1 MRFRTLTV
9 MKMNSI
15 IDEITQRVSS
25 LIPVNNDIREDL
37 RTKIEQTVKS
47 AFDKLDVLSLEEF
60 ESQAQTLKRA
70 ENRIAELELLI
81 NELEK
86 QIKKKGV

>member
-1 MRFRTLTV
+1 

>member
-1 MRFRTLTV
+1 
-9 MKMNSI
+9 MNSI
-15 IDEITQRVSS
+15 INEIAQRVSS

-47 AFDKLDVLSLEEF
+47 VFHKLEVLSSEEF

-70 ENRIAELELLI
+70 EHRIAELELLI

-86 QIKKKGV
+86 QINKKGV

>member
-1 MRFRTLTV
+1 
-9 MKMNSI
+9 MKINSI
-15 IDEITQRVSS
+15 INEIAQRVSS

-70 ENRIAELELLI
+70 EHRIAELESLI

-86 QIKKKGV
+86 QINKKGV

>member
-1 MRFRTLTV
+1 
-9 MKMNSI
+9 MKINSI
-15 IDEITQRVSS
+15 INEIAQRVSS
-25 LIPVNNDIREDL
+25 LIPANNDIREEL

-47 AFDKLDVLSLEEF
+47 VFHKLEVLSSEEF

-70 ENRIAELELLI
+70 EHRIAELESLI

-86 QIKKKGV
+86 QINKKGV

>member
-1 MRFRTLTV
+1 
-9 MKMNSI
+9 MNSI
-15 IDEITQRVSS
+15 INEITQRVSS

-70 ENRIAELELLI
+70 EHRIAELELLI